1 MINIF
6 KNIKKNL
13 LINKRKRDFIAASN
27 LEKKAIQLNLKS
39 EEYLEL
45 AKKSSKDWKNKWLE
59 IRSQVYIN
67 LKKIPIKMFK
77 AIFLIY

>member
-13 LINKRKRDFIAASN
+13 FIKKKKRDFIAASN
-27 LEKKAIQLNLKS
+27 LEKKAIQLNLRS

-45 AKKSSKDWKNKWLE
+45 AKKRSKDWKNKWLE
-59 IRSQVYIN
+59 IIS
-67 LKKIPIKMFK
+67 
-77 AIFLIY
+77 

>member
-13 LINKRKRDFIAASN
+13 FINKKKWDFIAASN
-27 LEKKAIQLNLKS
+27 LEKKAIQLYLKS

-45 AKKSSKDWKNKWLE
+45 AKKRSKDWKNKWLE
-59 IRSQVYIN
+59 IIS
-67 LKKIPIKMFK
+67 
-77 AIFLIY
+77 

>member
-13 LINKRKRDFIAASN
+13 FINKKKRDFAAALN
-27 LEKKAIQLNLKS
+27 LEKKAIQLNLRS

-45 AKKSSKDWKNKWLE
+45 AKKSSQDWKNKWLE
-59 IRSQVYIN
+59 IIS
-67 LKKIPIKMFK
+67 
-77 AIFLIY
+77 

>member
-13 LINKRKRDFIAASN
+13 LINKKKRDLNAASN

-39 EEYLEL
+39 EQYLEL
-45 AKKSSKDWKNKWLE
+45 ARKSSEEWKNKWLE
-59 IRSQVYIN
+59 IIS
-67 LKKIPIKMFK
+67 
-77 AIFLIY
+77 

>member
-13 LINKRKRDFIAASN
+13 FITKKNRNFIAASN
-27 LEKKAIQLNLKS
+27 LEKKAMQLNLRS

-45 AKKSSKDWKNKWLE
+45 AKKSSQDWKNKWLE
-59 IRSQVYIN
+59 IIS
-67 LKKIPIKMFK
+67 
-77 AIFLIY
+77 

>member
-13 LINKRKRDFIAASN
+13 FINKKKRDFIAASN
-27 LEKKAIQLNLKS
+27 LEKKAMQLNLKS
-39 EEYLEL
+39 EEYLQL

-59 IRSQVYIN
+59 IIS
-67 LKKIPIKMFK
+67 
-77 AIFLIY
+77 

>member
-13 LINKRKRDFIAASN
+13 FINKKKRAFIAASN
-27 LEKKAIQLNLKS
+27 LEKKAIQLNLRS

-45 AKKSSKDWKNKWLE
+45 AKKRSKDWKNKWLE
-59 IRSQVYIN
+59 IIS
-67 LKKIPIKMFK
+67 
-77 AIFLIY
+77 

>member
-13 LINKRKRDFIAASN
+13 YINKKKRVFTAASN
-27 LEKKAIQLNLKS
+27 LEKKAIQLNLRS

-45 AKKSSKDWKNKWLE
+45 AKKRSKDWKNKWLE
-59 IRSQVYIN
+59 IIS
-67 LKKIPIKMFK
+67 
-77 AIFLIY
+77 

>member
-13 LINKRKRDFIAASN
+13 FINKKKKFFIAASN
-27 LEKKAIQLNLKS
+27 LEKKAIQLNLRS

-45 AKKSSKDWKNKWLE
+45 AKKRSKDWKNKWLE
-59 IRSQVYIN
+59 IIS
-67 LKKIPIKMFK
+67 
-77 AIFLIY
+77 

>member
-13 LINKRKRDFIAASN
+13 FIKKKKRDFIAASN
-27 LEKKAIQLNLKS
+27 LEKKAMQLNLKS

-45 AKKSSKDWKNKWLE
+45 AKKSSQDWKNKWLKTL
-59 IRSQVYIN
+59 S
-67 LKKIPIKMFK
+67 
-77 AIFLIY
+77 